1 VYATLYA
8 KEKLYGLDKSMVTLT
23 IDGKFVRTE
32 SRTSLL
38 EAAKTLGIAIPTL
51 CYHEALKPYGAC
63 RLCVVEIE
71 KHGRSKLV
79 TSCNYPAEDGLVVF
93 TSNERVMRTRRML
106 MELLLAR
113 CPDVQTIR
121 RLAETMGVRASRFGH
136 QAKER
141 CILCG
146 LCVRVCEEIVGVS
159 AIGFADRGT
168 SRQVSTPLGLA
179 SDVCIGCG
187 SCTYIC
193 PTGCIEMVGKPGP
206 PGSREMI
213 MADLALKPCPAD
225 YHCETCPIDQ
235 GFLDEIRTAIRAF
248 REAPRLP

>member
-1 VYATLYA
+1 
-8 KEKLYGLDKSMVTLT
+8 MVTLT

-32 SRTSLL
+32 SRNSLL
-38 EAAKTLGIAIPTL
+38 EAARTLGIAIPTL

-71 KHGRSKLV
+71 KHGRSRLV

-93 TSNERVMRTRRML
+93 TSNKRVMQTRRML

-113 CPDVQTIR
+113 CPDVAIVR
-121 RLAETMGVRASRFGH
+121 RLAEAMGVRTSRLKH
-136 QAKER
+136 REMER

-146 LCVRVCEEIVGVS
+146 LCVRVCEEMVGMS
-159 AIGFADRGT
+159 AIGFADRGIA
-168 SRQVSTPLGLA
+168 RQVSTPLRIA

-206 PGSREMI
+206 PRSREMI
-213 MADLALKPCPAD
+213 MADLTLEPCPAD
-225 YHCETCPIDQ
+225 YHCEACPV
-235 GFLDEIRTAIRAF
+235 GREFLDGLKIAIKDF
-248 REAPRLP
+248 REATAGRQL